1 MERYDDGFAEER
13 QRIERLVE
21 EIIAGEHKIDKTAE
35 FFRRILVELHRQNI
49 FQRQDII

>member
-21 EIIAGEHKIDKTAE
+21 EIIAGEHKIDKLPNSSADLPV
-35 FFRRILVELHRQNI
+35 RHRQSI

>member
-21 EIIAGEHKIDKTAE
+21 EIIRLINC
-35 FFRRILVELHRQNI
+35 RILPQDLVELHRQNI

>member
-21 EIIAGEHKIDKTAE
+21 EIIAGEHKIDKLPNSSAGFSE
-35 FFRRILVELHRQNI
+35 IGRAHV
-49 FQRQDII
+49 